1 MRYEGTELR
10 EWLAAEYVLGTMPR
24 LARRR
29 FARLVANDPSLARL
43 VADWTERLAPID
55 AATEP
60 VAPPARIR
68 EAIQRRLLAEIT
80 DTRPGTRGETPRW
93 QWLTSLASW
102 RNAALAAATAAAAL
116 ILYIAFTPAPP
127 TPIVVAILSDSNGM
141 PSWVAVRGPRSDE
154 VTVSAVRPIA
164 DDAAHSLELW
174 AIAGG
179 VPRPL
184 GLLQSQRNQPMSL
197 QVAQLPS
204 RDETLAVSIEPP
216 DGSPTGL
223 PTGPVVYKGTV
234 LISSP

>member
-1 MRYEGTELR
+1 MRYEGAELR
-10 EWLAAEYVLGTMPR
+10 ERLAGEYVLGTMPR

-29 FARLVANDPSLARL
+29 FERLVANDPSLGRL

-55 AATEP
+55 AMTAP
-60 VAPPARIR
+60 VAPPAQIR
-68 EAIQRRLLAEIT
+68 AAIQRHLLA
-80 DTRPGTRGETPRW
+80 DTRNETPPW
-93 QWLTSLASW
+93 HWLTSLALW

-116 ILYIAFTPAPP
+116 ILYIAFAPAPP
-127 TPIVVAILSDSNGM
+127 APVVVAILSDSNGT

-184 GLLQSQRNQPMSL
+184 GLLHPQSTRPKSL

-204 RDETLAVSIEPP
+204 RNETLAVSIEPP

-223 PTGPVVYKGTV
+223 PTGPVVYKGDV
-234 LISSP
+234 LISSR